1 MMQIFDRRLGLLL
14 ESEEYSNGPKHVIRL
29 AIRHTYLWTFFK
41 RSTFENIVACRF
53 TKTYIYV
60 DITLTR

>member
-1 MMQIFDRRLGLLL
+1 MQIFDRRLGLLF
-14 ESEEYSNGPKHVIRL
+14 ESEEYSNGLKHIICL
-29 AIRHTYLWTFFK
+29 AIRHTYLWTLFK

-53 TKTYIYV
+53 TKAYIYV